1 MRQKPARSELPAQL
15 PDTEPRTQGQTLFPE
30 VDIEMAGAFFT
41 AVPPTDFGY
50 TEFLHVTF

>member
-1 MRQKPARSELPAQL
+1 MRQKSARSELPAQL

-41 AVPPTDFGY
+41 TVPPRILVIM
-50 TEFLHVTF
+50 EFLHVTF